1 MLSRIN
7 YKSCQSSEPIKYNL
21 ITKHSIFYAVHKI
34 AYSNLDTNKILD
46 EINEEIWNASRKV
59 NFNI

>member
-1 MLSRIN
+1 MLWFV
-7 YKSCQSSEPIKYNL
+7 L
-21 ITKHSIFYAVHKI
+21 IEDFI
-34 AYSNLDTNKILD
+34 KILD